1 MIDENDLYT
10 IDDEETKTIFFC
22 VLLFYDFLF
31 VLILLKRNILNE
43 M

>member
-10 IDDEETKTIFFC
+10 IDDEETKTIIFFC

-31 VLILLKRNILNE
+31 VLILLKEIF
-43 M
+43 